1 MERGEEEKGKVSL
14 KEERRG
20 NERKHQRGEER
31 RREERRQEINHLY
44 GVLVPDDVKM
54 DFTLLCFGLK
64 PSSCI

>member
-20 NERKHQRGEER
+20 NEEEER